1 MANGILLSGTPQDWT
16 SSGLGREKR
25 RDRSA

>member
-1 MANGILLSGTPQDWT
+1 MANGLLIIGTPQDWT